1 MKQTQKM
8 NKIFKMK
15 NNKVEIFFRTRN
27 YCSINVPKNIKKKKE
42 IRDFIIDKL
51 INNDFENFVN
61 EWFDFEIEN
70 FEIIE

>member
-1 MKQTQKM
+1 ME
-8 NKIFKMK
+8 

-27 YCSINVPKNIKKKKE
+27 SCSVNVPKNLKKKRE

-51 INNDFENFVN
+51 VSDDFENFVDK
-61 EWFDFEIEN
+61 WFDFEIEN

>member
-1 MKQTQKM
+1 ME
-8 NKIFKMK
+8 

-27 YCSINVPKNIKKKKE
+27 YCTVNVPKNIKKKRE

-51 INNDFENFVN
+51 VNDDFENFVDS
-61 EWFDFEIEN
+61 WCDFEIEN

>member
-1 MKQTQKM
+1 ME
-8 NKIFKMK
+8 

-27 YCSINVPKNIKKKKE
+27 YCTVNVPKNIKKKRE

-51 INNDFENFVN
+51 VNDDFENFVDS
-61 EWFDFEIEN
+61 WFDFEIEN

>member
-1 MKQTQKM
+1 ME
-8 NKIFKMK
+8 

-27 YCSINVPKNIKKKKE
+27 YCTVNVPKNIKKKRE

-51 INNDFENFVN
+51 VND
-61 EWFDFEIEN
+61 DFEIEN